1 VIHTVPDWAL
11 YRLLRGFRLPVRQQ
25 SYTRVR
31 LLLSASPYAVVR
43 LYVCL
48 LALLPA
54 WALYRARHRSKV
66 VQIYGLLLS
75 TLPATDL
82 GSHE

>member
-1 VIHTVPDWAL
+1 VIRTVPDWAL
-11 YRLLRGFRLPVRQQ
+11 YRLLRAFRLPVRPE
-25 SYTRVR
+25 SYTRVH
-31 LLLSASPYAVVR
+31 LLLSASPYAAVR

-54 WALYRARHRSKV
+54 WMLYRARHRSMV

-75 TLPATDL
+75 TLPGADL
-82 GSHE
+82 GSCE